1 MTRPSNDWI
10 GKQIE
15 LTTDLTVGGESLQE
29 GNIIE
34 VLKSFLDEKGI
45 GFIGENIAKLHSAAS
60 SVLTSQKAD
69 PPTQIVELADL
80 EKAVKLFS

>member
-34 VLKSFLDEKGI
+34 VTAVNPDSTLEGRVVQGEKLLKHLLFADEEILGNCRNLMRDNYVTI
-45 GFIGENIAKLHSAAS
+45 
-60 SVLTSQKAD
+60 
-69 PPTQIVELADL
+69 
-80 EKAVKLFS
+80 